1 MSDNRPF
8 TVGHIP
14 YLNCVPFFHYL
25 SKYGFSGK
33 LISGV
38 PSALNRMLQQ
48 AELDVSP
55 SSSFEYARNW
65 RNYLLLPGHSISS
78 AGPVES
84 VLLFSPLPLS
94 DLAGETIAIT
104 GDSATSINLL
114 RILLREFVGLD
125 QVVDEVPDQPVEAL
139 IEKGKPALLIGD
151 RALQMACNRP
161 HSMHRFD
168 LGQLWYQ
175 YTGLP
180 FVFALWMA
188 RRDSVKTYGEELSA
202 LCGQLDQSRS
212 RFLAEVDSLAEI
224 LCPESCLTDQ
234 GKAAYWR
241 TIDYGLDEKHLAG
254 LELFFDLCLKYQLL
268 DEPAQLE
275 FLPPG
280 EN

>member
-1 MSDNRPF
+1 MKENRPF

-25 SKYGFSGK
+25 SEYGFSGT

-38 PSALNRMLQQ
+38 PSALNRMLQRS
-48 AELDVSP
+48 ELDVSP

-65 RNYLLLPGHSISS
+65 RDYLLLPGHSISS

-94 DLAGETIAIT
+94 DLAEETISIT

-125 QVVDEVPDQPVEAL
+125 QVIDEVPDSPVETL
-139 IEKGKPALLIGD
+139 IKKGKPALLIGD

-168 LGQLWYQ
+168 LGQLWYE

-180 FVFALWMA
+180 FVFALWIA
-188 RRDSVKTYGEELSA
+188 RRDSVRAYGEELST
-202 LCGQLDQSRS
+202 LCRQLDLSRS

-224 LCPESCLTDQ
+224 LCPESCLTEQ

-241 TIDYGLDEKHLAG
+241 NIDYGLDEKHLAG
-254 LELFFDLCLKYQLL
+254 LRLFFDLCLKYHLL
-268 DEPAQLE
+268 DDPAQIE
-275 FLPPG
+275 FFHPR